1 MGVWHRRSTRTD
13 SGARLK
19 RFRGKRKHEL
29 GRTPTET
36 VMGETKRKSIVS
48 KGSNMKTPALRV
60 TMVNVTDPKKNQTF
74 RVEIQDVETNPAS
87 MDYQRRKVI
96 TRGTIIKTPKGNA
109 KVTSRPGQDG
119 ILNAVLV

>member
-36 VMGETKRKSIVS
+36 VMGETKRKKIVS
-48 KGSNMKTPALRV
+48 KGNNRKAPALRA

-96 TRGTIIKTPKGNA
+96 TRGTIIKTAKGNA
-109 KVTSRPGQDG
+109 MVTSRPGQDG

>member
-36 VMGETKRKSIVS
+36 VMGETKRKKIVS
-48 KGSNMKTPALRV
+48 KGYNRKAPVLRV

-96 TRGTIIKTPKGNA
+96 TRGTIIKTAKGNA
-109 KVTSRPGQDG
+109 MVTSRPGQDG
-119 ILNAVLV
+119 ILNAVLI

>member
-1 MGVWHRRSTRTD
+1 MGIWHRRSTRTD

-19 RFRGKRKHEL
+19 RFRSKRKHEL

-36 VMGETKRKSIVS
+36 VMGETKRKKIVS
-48 KGSNMKTPALRV
+48 KGNNRKAPALRV

-96 TRGTIIKTPKGNA
+96 TRGTIIKTAKGNA
-109 KVTSRPGQDG
+109 MVTSRPGQDG
-119 ILNAVLV
+119 ILNAVLI

>member
-1 MGVWHRRSTRTD
+1 
-13 SGARLK
+13 
-19 RFRGKRKHEL
+19 
-29 GRTPTET
+29 
-36 VMGETKRKSIVS
+36 MGETKRKSIVS

-96 TRGTIIKTPKGNA
+96 TRGTIIKTPRGNA